1 MSAPPIDPTARVAAG
16 AELAED
22 VVVGPFCVIGAD
34 VVLGSGC
41 RLDSH
46 VVIDGRTRIGSGGRF
61 FPFSSIGSIP
71 QDLKFDGEPTRLEI
85 GADNTFREF
94 VTVNIGT
101 AGGGGVTRIGKG
113 NFFMAYAHVAH
124 DCIVGDGVI
133 MANAA
138 TLAGHVTLEDGAT
151 LGAFSGV
158 HQFCRIGRQ
167 AFVGGYSVVTQD
179 AMPFVKTVGNR
190 AKAYGINVVG
200 LQRRGHTA
208 AAIDGLKRAY
218 RLLFRSKL
226 NMTQGLERV
235 EAEVRGVAEVDLLIS
250 FIRSAERGVV
260 Q

>member
-1 MSAPPIDPTARVAAG
+1 
-16 AELAED
+16 
-22 VVVGPFCVIGAD
+22 
-34 VVLGSGC
+34 
-41 RLDSH
+41 
-46 VVIDGRTRIGSGGRF
+46 
-61 FPFSSIGSIP
+61 
-71 QDLKFDGEPTRLEI
+71 
-85 GADNTFREF
+85 
-94 VTVNIGT
+94 
-101 AGGGGVTRIGKG
+101 
-113 NFFMAYAHVAH
+113 
-124 DCIVGDGVI
+124 

-138 TLAGHVTLEDGAT
+138 TLAGHVSLEDGST

-158 HQFCRIGRQ
+158 HQFCRIGRE

-200 LQRRGHTA
+200 LQRRGHA
-208 AAIDGLKRAY
+208 AETIEGLKRAY

>member
-1 MSAPPIDPTARVAAG
+1 MSTPQIDETARVAAG
-16 AELAED
+16 AQLGED
-22 VVVGPFCVIGAD
+22 VVVGPYCTIGAE
-34 VVLGSGC
+34 VVLDSGC

-46 VVIDGRTRIGSGGRF
+46 VVINGATRIGSGCRF

-71 QDLKFDGEPTRLEI
+71 QDLKFGGEPAQLEI
-85 GADNTFREF
+85 GPDNTFREF

-101 AGGGGVTRIGKG
+101 EGGGGVTRIGKG
-113 NFFMAYAHVAH
+113 NFFMAYTHVAH

-138 TLAGHVTLEDGAT
+138 TLAGHVSVADGAT
-151 LGAFSGV
+151 IGAFSGV
-158 HQFCRIGRQ
+158 HQFCRIGRE

-190 AKAYGINVVG
+190 AKAYGINMVG
-200 LQRRGHTA
+200 LQRRGYA
-208 AAIDGLKRAY
+208 QESVDGLKRAY

-226 NMTQGLERV
+226 NLTQGMARV
-235 EAEVRGVAEVDLLIS
+235 EDEVRGLPEVDLLIS